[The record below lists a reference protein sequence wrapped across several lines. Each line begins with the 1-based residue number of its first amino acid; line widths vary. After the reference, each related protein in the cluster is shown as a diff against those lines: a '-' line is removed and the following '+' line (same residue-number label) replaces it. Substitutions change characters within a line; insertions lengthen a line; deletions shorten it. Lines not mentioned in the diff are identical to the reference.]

1 MPPRKPKNP
10 PAETFTP
17 IVVPSEPD
25 TRTPLMLEV
34 AYRWHR
40 GEEAIAVQVWR
51 DAHPEEERPSIAEAQ
66 ERCAEIAKVGPPP
79 ADYQPPGAEPAPE
92 SVLEGIVHPADPAYQ
107 PTDHAE
113 PLPEVTTPTP
123 SRYRV
128 LGEKEL
134 DHEFRLSLEEGHAF
148 SQRAEKARRDVVD
161 LENQH
166 AAIRKQMKADLSA
179 AEKEQARLS
188 TCAAELKEVRS
199 VKVRMVAD
207 YVVGTVS
214 YVLIDGPDAGTTI
227 RTAPLSDDDRQLSL
241 FREHTRANGV
251 VSGIL
256 AELNEPPA
264 EGQDGDKGDQDD
276 GDEDLLDGFGSAPRG
291 EDPDGF

>member
-1 MPPRKPKNP
+1 MATRKPKNP

-51 DAHPEEERPSIAEAQ
+51 DAHNEDERPSIGEAQ
-66 ERCAEIAKVGPPP
+66 ERCAEIARVGPPP

-113 PLPEVTTPTP
+113 PMPEVVAATP
-123 SRYRV
+123 SRFAV
-128 LGEKEL
+128 LGTDAV
-134 DHEFRLSLEEGHAF
+134 DHTFSLTAEERLAMFG
-148 SQRAEKARRDVVD
+148 RATEQDHLVERLKD
-161 LENQH
+161 EH
-166 AAIRKQMKADLSA
+166 AAERRRMKEEFTA
-179 AEKEQARLS
+179 AETERSRLLD
-188 TCAAELKEVRS
+188 CANKGVEVRS
-199 VKVRMVAD
+199 VKVTRVAD
-207 YVVGTVS
+207 YVTGIVEYRLPDGS
-214 YVLIDGPDAGTTI
+214 VLKTT
-227 RTAPLSDDDRQLSL
+227 PLKDDDRQLSL

-256 AELNEPPA
+256 AELNEPAA

-291 EDPDGF
+291 EDDF